1 MKFEQLLSHLDAGIC
16 VDQLQTESV
25 VDLAVLLMSID
36 GDVCEKELS
45 VLNTWI
51 EKLCWNSEVEAGLYI
66 SNMITHC
73 RDIIAKG
80 QTEHFIHHRMKH
92 IVDEPVK
99 ELAFRLTTQLA
110 QADGVVTES
119 ESNALKVIEAEL

>member
-1 MKFEQLLSHLDAGIC
+1 MKFEQLLNHLDSGIC

-36 GDVCEKELS
+36 GKVCEKELS
-45 VLNTWI
+45 VLNKWI
-51 EKLCWNSEVEAGLYI
+51 EKLCWNSEVESSFYI

-73 RDIIAKG
+73 RDVIAKG
-80 QTEHFIHHRMKH
+80 DIEHFIHHRMKH

-99 ELAFRLTTQLA
+99 ELAYKLTTQLA

>member
-1 MKFEQLLSHLDAGIC
+1 MKFEQLLNHLDSGIC

-36 GDVCEKELS
+36 GEVCEKELS
-45 VLNTWI
+45 VLNKWI
-51 EKLCWNSEVEAGLYI
+51 EKLCWNSEVESSFYI

-73 RDIIAKG
+73 RDVIAKG
-80 QTEHFIHHRMKH
+80 DFEHFIHHRMKH

-99 ELAFRLTTQLA
+99 ELAYKLTTQLA

>member
-45 VLNTWI
+45 ILNKWI
-51 EKLCWNSEVEAGLYI
+51 EKLCWNSEIEAGLYI
-66 SNMITHC
+66 SNMMTHC
-73 RDIIAKG
+73 RDIIAKE

-99 ELAFRLTTQLA
+99 ELAFRLTTQLV

-119 ESNALKVIEAEL
+119 ESKALKVIEAEL

>member
-1 MKFEQLLSHLDAGIC
+1 MKFEQLLNHLDSGVC

-36 GDVCEKELS
+36 GEVCEKELS
-45 VLNTWI
+45 VLNQWI
-51 EKLCWNSEVEAGLYI
+51 QKLCWNSEIESGLYI

-73 RDIIAKG
+73 KDVIAKG
-80 QTEHFIHHRMKH
+80 DAEHFIHHRMKH
-92 IVDEPVK
+92 IVDAPIK
-99 ELAFRLTTQLA
+99 ELALRLTTQLA
-110 QADGVVTES
+110 QADGIVTES

>member
-45 VLNTWI
+45 VLNTCI